1 MIPLELPLYDFDGWT
16 GNATDDYGVD
26 WIITGEEGWSGAV
39 DAQAAIEDRP
49 DGDGADDAP
58 TYEATRVI
66 TLTGTPSP
74 RTGPTQNAA
83 KDRLNAVAYTG
94 RGLYPLTVTENHLTR
109 MAMVRRSGAQ
119 KIADRPG
126 NAFDFSISLVAPDPG
141 SGRPTRRP
149 RPSTCRTRSTPRA
162 APTPAPTRWST
173 PAAARSARR
182 SPRRTIG
189 NRASYVVAAFSGGV
203 DQPGVVN
210 VDTGAVV
217 QFDVSLSPGD
227 FFEVDLGARTAVING
242 TASRRGALLTGSSW
256 FDLPPGDTPLRMVGN
271 PNGLGGPLDVRPLPI
286 RMEVSHG

>member
-1 MIPLELPLYDFDGWT
+1 MIPLELPLYDIDGWT

-26 WIITGEEGWSGAV
+26 WIITGEEGWSSAT
-39 DAQAAIEDRP
+39 DAQAALDNRP

-58 TYEATRVI
+58 TYEAPRVI
-66 TLTGTPSP
+66 TLTGIAIAPNWYE
-74 RTGPTQNAA
+74 QNRA
-83 KDRLNAVAYTG
+83 KDRLNPVAYTG
-94 RGLYPLTVTENHLTR
+94 RGLYTLTVTENHLTR
-109 MAMVRRSGAQ
+109 MALVRRSGAQ

-126 NAFDFSISLVAPDPG
+126 NAFDFSISLVAPDPRKWSADETTSTVDMPDTINP
-141 SGRPTRRP
+141 SGRTYPRTYPLVFPGGGQISPTIVA
-149 RPSTCRTRSTPRA
+149 TNE
-162 APTPAPTRWST
+162 
-173 PAAARSARR
+173 
-182 SPRRTIG
+182 G
-189 NRASYVVAAFSGGV
+189 NRSSYIVATFSGGV

-271 PNGLGGPLDVRPLPI
+271 PNGLGGPSMSVRY
-286 RMEVSHG
+286 RSAWK